1 MPTLKALKARQVL
14 DSRGRPTVEVDAIAS
29 TGEIGRAIVPSGAS
43 TGRHEALELR
53 DGDPARYGGLSV
65 FSAVANV
72 TSQIAPAVIGID
84 LADQAA
90 LDARLIAI
98 DGTPNKSHLG
108 ANAVLGV
115 SLAVAHAAAAAAGK
129 ELFVHLNRLW
139 EERVAASGT
148 KGVAVEPELPLPMV
162 NMISGGLHAGGNL
175 DIQDVL
181 IMPVGAARYSQALE
195 MTVAMY
201 RAVGRELRKSGLEAT
216 LVGDEGGFGPRLKRD
231 EEALAIVKSAIA
243 ECGFESYHDVAIALD
258 IAASH
263 FYHLASDTYQVRS
276 LGERELKNTDVID
289 LLADWVQAFPVVSI
303 EDGLAEDD
311 WDGWT
316 ALTARLGKTVQLI
329 GDDLFATSLSRLEQ
343 GIARHAGNA
352 ILIKLNQVGTLTE
365 TFDAMLMARRHGF
378 RTIVSARSGE
388 TEDTTI
394 ADLAVATAAGQI
406 KIGSVARSERLAKY
420 NRLLRIEEILGG
432 EARFAGRA
440 AISAPSASPS
450 TMQKSVL

>member
-29 TGEIGRAIVPSGAS
+29 TGAVGRAIVPSGAS

-72 TSQIAPAVIGID
+72 TSQIAPAVMGMA
-84 LADQAA
+84 LSDQAA
-90 LDARLIAI
+90 LDAKLIAA
-98 DGTPNKSHLG
+98 DGTPNKGRLG

-115 SLAVAHAAAAAAGK
+115 SLAVAHAAAAASGE

-139 EERVAASGT
+139 RQRVESSGA
-148 KGVAVEPELPLPMV
+148 KGVGVEPELPLPMV
-162 NMISGGLHAGGNL
+162 NTISGGLHAGGNL

-181 IMPVGAARYSQALE
+181 IMPVGASRYSQALE
-195 MTVAMY
+195 MTVAVY
-201 RAVGRELRKSGLEAT
+201 RAVGRALWKSGFESA
-216 LVGDEGGFGPRLKRD
+216 LVGDEGGFGPRLKFD
-231 EEALAIVKSAIA
+231 EQALAIVKTAIA
-243 ECGFESYHDVAIALD
+243 ECSFESYHDVAIALD
-258 IAASH
+258 VAASH
-263 FYHLASDTYQVRS
+263 FYDPASGTYKVRS
-276 LGERELKNTDVID
+276 LGERKLKSAELID
-289 LLADWVQAFPVVSI
+289 RLADWAQAFPVLSI

-311 WDGWT
+311 WDGWA
-316 ALTARLGKTVQLI
+316 ALTARLGRSIQLI
-329 GDDLFATSLSRLEQ
+329 GDDLFATSVPRLEQ

-365 TFDAMLMARRHGF
+365 TFDAMLLARRHGF
-378 RTIVSARSGE
+378 RTVVSARSGE

-420 NRLLRIEEILGG
+420 NRLLRIEEILGDD
-432 EARFAGRA
+432 ARFAGPG
-440 AISAPSASPS
+440 AILPPSASPS
-450 TMQKSVL
+450 M